1 MDSRARHLLLS
12 LFSPAYPVGSF
23 AYSHGLE
30 SAIANGAVTCADD
43 LTDWLTDVLR
53 HGTGRTDAILLA
65 RAARAPETAAEL
77 SALAEALAPSRERH
91 AETMAQGAAFARVTA
106 AVHGT
111 DPAPL
116 AFPVAVG
123 AAAAVLNVPLPDTMG
138 AYLHAFAA
146 NLVSAAVRLVPLG
159 QTDGQAVL
167 AALFPIIDATA
178 ADALGADP
186 DDLGGFAP
194 AADLAAMHHETKTVR
209 LFRT

>member
-1 MDSRARHLLLS
+1 VDSRARHLLLS
-12 LFSPAYPVGSF
+12 LFSPAFPVGSF

-30 SAIANGAVTCADD
+30 SAIDEGAVSCADE
-43 LTDWLTDVLR
+43 LTTWLTDVLR

-65 RAARAPETAAEL
+65 RAYRAPDTAAEL
-77 SALAEALAPSRERH
+77 SALAEALAPSFERH
-91 AETMAQGAAFARVTA
+91 TETMAQGAAFARVTA

-116 AFPVAVG
+116 ALPVAVG
-123 AAAAVLNVPLPDTMG
+123 AASSALDLPLPDTVA

-146 NLVSAAVRLVPLG
+146 NIVSAAVRLVPLG
-159 QTDGQAVL
+159 QTEGQAVL

-178 ADALGADP
+178 VEALEADP
-186 DDLGGFAP
+186 EDLGGFTP
-194 AADLAAMHHETKTVR
+194 AADLCAMRHETKTVR